1 MSNYDEEK
9 SVYSAK
15 LERQISTINKI
26 LDIES
31 CGLIDMTVEE
41 NLQKIRKKA
50 EFLKHKL
57 DKNEFE
63 IAIVGLEKAGKSTFA
78 NALMGNDILPSKEA
92 RCTYTSTRICSGDDT
107 AKVQFFTA
115 DEFNKKFR
123 DQLQTMK
130 IPNADSYN
138 YESVSLAQYQNMFEK
153 LDNEVRDKY
162 QSNVNE
168 DVAMSLEYRNTLN
181 QCIAIGKK
189 ELKGEE
195 LAHPKF
201 NGDKHKFWIVYIRK
215 IFHQ

>member
-26 LDIES
+26 LNIES

-50 EFLKHKL
+50 EFLKNKL

-107 AKVQFFTA
+107 AKVQFFTT

-123 DQLQTMK
+123 DQLKTMK

-138 YESVSLAQYQNMFEK
+138 Y
-153 LDNEVRDKY
+153 
-162 QSNVNE
+162 
-168 DVAMSLEYRNTLN
+168 
-181 QCIAIGKK
+181 
-189 ELKGEE
+189 
-195 LAHPKF
+195 
-201 NGDKHKFWIVYIRK
+201 
-215 IFHQ
+215 